1 MEFYRNFLRMSVN
14 GHGNISP
21 SMGRDY
27 QYEMDLFY
35 SRIGRFIQERPD
47 LISEL
52 EEKLGFFTSLLMPNK
67 DKRMLALDWFVF
79 DAKSKALRGNP
90 LDCFLKEADLNE
102 ETKQLYRNFRQ
113 GKFSL
118 FEVKALRIGKGML
131 LINLLDNQEH
141 QVFDISASKI
151 LQKGQCCLLRMLPFE
166 DYFILTGVGYPFP
179 AFSTPALRLIAK
191 NMREAGRPIHLSPLQ
206 VCEILFAAPKREQ
219 LPVRER
225 FELIC
230 LEHGLSSD
238 ETRRFLDE
246 MRSKA
251 LQKEDNDGLAEKLF
265 VKLKPRPGFN
275 ARELS
280 EAFVGTWNSFVAEQ
294 PDYVEKGPMETML
307 VRAAMDYVGN
317 RVKLDGRKNKEKLEA
332 RMNELQKEW
341 LHSPL
346 EELEGKTP
354 AEVILEERQQLGNP
368 QKEIGFTMQI
378 NKLKPGIE
386 EEQKMNALLDEA
398 RGLMQ
403 EKHVPEAI
411 AIMESVL
418 REYPDA
424 CPVWQNLGIAYVLS
438 QDRLNAQRC
447 FEKALEINPKYEMAR
462 HDLERLM
469 NSSDEDLARAAFGGQ
484 VVSVKPGRKKRIP
497 TPED

>member
-1 MEFYRNFLRMSVN
+1 
-14 GHGNISP
+14 
-21 SMGRDY
+21 MGRDY
-27 QYEMDLFY
+27 QHEMDLFY
-35 SRIGRFIQERPD
+35 SRIGRFFQERPE
-47 LISEL
+47 LIAEFG
-52 EEKLGFFTSLLMPNK
+52 EKLGFFAPLQMPDK

-79 DAKSKALRGNP
+79 DAKSKALKGNP
-90 LDCFLKEADLNE
+90 LDAFLREADLDE
-102 ETKQLYRNFRQ
+102 ETKQFYCNFRQ

-141 QVFDISASKI
+141 QVFDVSASKT

-179 AFSTPALRLIAK
+179 ASSTPALRLIAK
-191 NMREAGRPIHLSPLQ
+191 NMRESGRPVHLSPLQ

-238 ETRRFLDE
+238 ETRQFLDE
-246 MRSKA
+246 MQRKA
-251 LQKEDNDGLAEKLF
+251 LKKEGNDGLAEKLF
-265 VKLKPRPGFN
+265 SKLKRRHGFN

-307 VRAAMDYVGN
+307 VRATLDYVGN
-317 RVKLDGRKNKEKLEA
+317 RVKLDGRRNKEKLEA
-332 RMNELQKEW
+332 GMNEIQKEW
-341 LHSPL
+341 LNSPL

-354 AEVILEERQQLGNP
+354 AEIILEEREQLGNP
-368 QKEIGFTMQI
+368 QKEIGFIMQL
-378 NKLKPGIE
+378 NKLKPGVE

-403 EKHVPEAI
+403 ERRVPEAI
-411 AIMESVL
+411 AIMENVL
-418 REYPDA
+418 KEYPEA
-424 CPVWQNLGIAYVLS
+424 YPVWQNLGIAYVLS
-438 QDRLNAQRC
+438 QDRVNARRC

-462 HDLERLM
+462 NDLERLM

-484 VVSVKPGRKKRIP
+484 VISVKPGRKKRIS

>member
-1 MEFYRNFLRMSVN
+1 MVRN
-14 GHGNISP
+14 
-21 SMGRDY
+21 Y
-27 QYEMDLFY
+27 QHEMDLFY
-35 SRIGRFIQERPD
+35 SRIGRFIHERPD

-52 EEKLGFFTSLLMPNK
+52 DAKLTFFAPLQMPDK
-67 DKRMLALDWFVF
+67 DKRMLVLDWFVF
-79 DAKSKALRGNP
+79 DAKSKALKGNP
-90 LDCFLKEADLNE
+90 LDCLLKEADLDKE
-102 ETKQLYRNFRQ
+102 IKQLYRNFRQ

-131 LINLLDNQEH
+131 LVNLLDNQEH
-141 QVFDISASKI
+141 QVFDVSASKT

-166 DYFILTGVGYPFP
+166 NYFILTGVGYPFP
-179 AFSTPALRLIAK
+179 APSTPALRLVAK
-191 NMREAGRPIHLSPLQ
+191 NMRESGRPVHLSPLQ
-206 VCEILFAAPKREQ
+206 VCEIMFAAPKREG

-230 LEHGLSSD
+230 RENGLSG
-238 ETRRFLDE
+238 EEIKQFLDE
-246 MRSKA
+246 MRCKA
-251 LQKEDNDGLAEKLF
+251 LNKEGNEGFAEKIF
-265 VKLKPRPGFN
+265 AKLKPRQGFN

-294 PDYVEKGPMETML
+294 PDYVEKGPIETML
-307 VRAAMDYVGN
+307 VRAALDYVGN

-332 RMNELQKEW
+332 GMNEIQKEW

-368 QKEIGFTMQI
+368 QKEIGFTMQLS
-378 NKLKPGIE
+378 KLKPGVE
-386 EEQKMNALLDEA
+386 EEQKMKALLDEA

-403 EKHVPEAI
+403 ERRVPEAI
-411 AIMESVL
+411 AIMENVL
-418 REYPDA
+418 KEYPA
-424 CPVWQNLGIAYVLS
+424 AYPVWQNLGIAYVLS
-438 QDRLNAQRC
+438 QDRANARRC
-447 FEKALEINPKYEMAR
+447 FEKALEINPKYKMACN
-462 HDLERLM
+462 DLERLN

-484 VVSVKPGRKKRIP
+484 VISVKPGRKKRIP